1 MTRVPCINMMHCIKM
16 NSSKWVCIVDVA
28 IRDIENRREDS
39 ILGAI
44 FEKPSVCL
52 CFGRIVIDRILSIS
66 VGSTGVRILLK
77 GLARN
82 LLTYEEM

>member
-1 MTRVPCINMMHCIKM
+1 MMHCIKM
-16 NSSKWVCIVDVA
+16 NSSKWVCIQRT
-28 IRDIENRREDS
+28 IRDIENRRK
-39 ILGAI
+39 ILFLGAI

-52 CFGRIVIDRILSIS
+52 RFGRIVIDRILSIS